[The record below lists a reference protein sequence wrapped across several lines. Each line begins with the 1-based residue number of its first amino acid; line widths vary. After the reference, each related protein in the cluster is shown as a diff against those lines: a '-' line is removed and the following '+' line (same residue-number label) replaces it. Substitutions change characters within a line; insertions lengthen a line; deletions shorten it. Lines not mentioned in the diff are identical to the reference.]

1 MRRAQASVVGKPGG
15 ERATAATKHEE
26 RACSGG
32 SLRGGR
38 AWRFSGQHRGI
49 HPSDRPPPTPTS
61 PVADLPGTAPGHIV
75 PNAHHESSL
84 HYASSGFAAWMPTV
98 RAPLSSTVCS
108 VRSTSTELR
117 DLDES
122 MIFCLG
128 LWVLRSPSIWV
139 LQLFPFGWW
148 KESARGVRNQS
159 TKLAVLCFLVCK
171 RQCVFVLFHS
181 Q

>member
-1 MRRAQASVVGKPGG
+1 VRWASLVVSAPRRRPSMKSERVAAAAYAEG
-15 ERATAATKHEE
+15 EHGALAANTA
-26 RACSGG
+26 G
-32 SLRGGR
+32 ST
-38 AWRFSGQHRGI
+38 
-49 HPSDRPPPTPTS
+49 PPTVRLQLPTS

-128 LWVLRSPSIWV
+128 L
-139 LQLFPFGWW
+139 
-148 KESARGVRNQS
+148 
-159 TKLAVLCFLVCK
+159 
-171 RQCVFVLFHS
+171 
-181 Q
+181 

>member
-1 MRRAQASVVGKPGG
+1 VRWASLVVSAPRRRPSMKSERVAAAAYAEG
-15 ERATAATKHEE
+15 EHGALAANTA
-26 RACSGG
+26 G
-32 SLRGGR
+32 ST
-38 AWRFSGQHRGI
+38 
-49 HPSDRPPPTPTS
+49 PPIVRLQLPTS

-128 LWVLRSPSIWV
+128 L
-139 LQLFPFGWW
+139 
-148 KESARGVRNQS
+148 
-159 TKLAVLCFLVCK
+159 
-171 RQCVFVLFHS
+171 
-181 Q
+181 